1 MMDKELRPLSDLWLE
16 LQLVS
21 MSADLS
27 TDDQRR
33 LEKLLEHLK
42 EHVNHNQ
49 EIEQKMVLRW
59 FTSRLSSR
67 LFSNHYRQLL
77 LELANLMSSIWAG
90 SPKFCTS
97 DEVLSWL
104 QETPSSTAVVEDLDA
119 RRKEQA

>member
-1 MMDKELRPLSDLWLE
+1 MDKELRPLSDLWLE

-49 EIEQKMVLRW
+49 EGNTWI
-59 FTSRLSSR
+59 
-67 LFSNHYRQLL
+67 
-77 LELANLMSSIWAG
+77 I
-90 SPKFCTS
+90 C
-97 DEVLSWL
+97 
-104 QETPSSTAVVEDLDA
+104 
-119 RRKEQA
+119 